1 MSRQGNL
8 KEHQTMN
15 KKHSDATKQHHYA
28 APSARPV
35 LDVNKEDSNVTKQ
48 RDQNEKSAQHNY
60 AVDDKRKDARI
71 EHTNGSTPRRD
82 Q

>member
-1 MSRQGNL
+1 M
-8 KEHQTMN
+8 H
-15 KKHSDATKQHHYA
+15 KKHSDATKQHHQA

-35 LDVNKEDSNVTKQ
+35 LNVKAEDASVIKQ
-48 RDQNEKSAQHNY
+48 RDLNEKSKQHNY

-71 EHTNGSTPRRD
+71 EHTNGSTPRTD

>member
-1 MSRQGNL
+1 M
-8 KEHQTMN
+8 TN
-15 KKHSDATKQHHYA
+15 KHHDVIKQHHEV

-35 LDVNKEDSNVTKQ
+35 LNEKAEDASVTKR
-48 RDQNEKSAQHNY
+48 RDQSEKSTKQNY